1 MIVNSSQKMSNFD
14 SPKVNDNSGQKK
26 RKLIINLNL
35 SFKKSQKNFIK
46 KAREDRM
53 TKILLIVDGWD
64 IAINDDYVN
73 SLDSNINDVMNKI
86 GLSNDD
92 CDDMNN

>member
-1 MIVNSSQKMSNFD
+1 
-14 SPKVNDNSGQKK
+14 
-26 RKLIINLNL
+26 
-35 SFKKSQKNFIK
+35 
-46 KAREDRM
+46 M